1 MAKQAE
7 SVPAQEN
14 ASFSIKSVQTWR
26 AVLRRAVAWKTARYT
41 KGDIE
46 ATVVGITDADGTVG
60 YGYMPSMSIVGES
73 PLSSESLIQALLVP
87 VMKDR
92 SFVGIQPIL
101 REIEQVLGAN
111 FQTKFAIEEALWD
124 LLAKKLQT
132 PLVNLIGGA
141 CRSEVPAMRMLGLKP
156 PQETAAEAKALVD
169 RGYRHVKVKIGL
181 DEKRDLETVQRVR
194 DAIGED
200 VFLSADANQAYAPMQ
215 AVRVLRQ
222 LENVSLGLVEQPV
235 RRDDVRGM
243 AFVRQNISIPVMAD
257 EGIETATDALRH
269 IEAGAMDAVSIK
281 LWKMGGLYRGR
292 DIASVC
298 NAANVRVHVG
308 STAGSQLLEAIQL
321 HFCASLPEPISTK
334 PKPRD
339 WPVNL
344 SEITL
349 ADSTV
354 PCAWNISCSC
364 PSVTEKGKPPT
375 YTLLFMFSSYKRMLV
390 SLAFRNLMANGSRTW
405 RTRNLKPRP
414 GRIVL

>member
-1 MAKQAE
+1 LAKQAE
-7 SVPAQEN
+7 N
-14 ASFSIKSVQTWR
+14 ASARESASINIKSVQTWR

-46 ATVVGITDADGTVG
+46 ATVVGITDTDGIVG

-87 VMKDR
+87 VMKGR
-92 SFVGIQPIL
+92 SFVGIQPVL
-101 REIEQVLGAN
+101 REVEQVLGGN

-124 LLAKKLQT
+124 LFAKRLQT

-141 CRSEVPAMRMLGLKP
+141 CRLEVPVMRMLGLKP

-169 RGYRHVKVKIGL
+169 RGYRHVKVKIGV
-181 DEKRDLETVQRVR
+181 DEKRDLETVRRVR
-194 DAIGED
+194 DTIGED
-200 VFLSADANQAYAPMQ
+200 VFLSADANQAYAPME

-222 LENVSLGLVEQPV
+222 LENANLGLVEQPV

-243 AFVRQNISIPVMAD
+243 AFVRQNVSVPIMAD

-321 HFCASLPEPISTK
+321 HFCASLPDLFGGAEISEFESLTDDPASGLVVENGALRV
-334 PKPRD
+334 PK
-339 WPVNL
+339 
-344 SEITL
+344 
-349 ADSTV
+349 V
-354 PCAWNISCSC
+354 PGLGVMIDHNKLRETTGLW
-364 PSVTEKGKPPT
+364 EGK
-375 YTLLFMFSSYKRMLV
+375 
-390 SLAFRNLMANGSRTW
+390 
-405 RTRNLKPRP
+405 
-414 GRIVL
+414 

>member
-1 MAKQAE
+1 VAKQAE
-7 SVPAQEN
+7 NIPAQEK
-14 ASFSIKSVQTWR
+14 AGFTIKSVQTWR

-46 ATVVGITDADGTVG
+46 ATVIGITDAEGTVG

-73 PLSSESLIQALLVP
+73 PLSSESLIQTLLVP
-87 VMKDR
+87 IMKDR
-92 SFVGIQPIL
+92 SFVGIQPAL
-101 REIEQVLGAN
+101 REVEQVLGAN

-141 CRSEVPAMRMLGLKP
+141 CRLEVPVMRMLGLKP
-156 PQETAAEAKALVD
+156 PKETAAEAKALVD
-169 RGYRHVKVKIGL
+169 RGYCHVKVKIGL
-181 DEKRDLETVQRVR
+181 DEKRDLETVRRVR
-194 DAIGED
+194 DTIGED

-222 LENVSLGLVEQPV
+222 LENARLGLVEQPV

-321 HFCASLPEPISTK
+321 HFCASLP
-334 PKPRD
+334 D
-339 WPVNL
+339 L
-344 SEITL
+344 FGGAEIAEFESLTNDPASGL
-349 ADSTV
+349 VVENGALRVPTV
-354 PCAWNISCSC
+354 PGLGVIID
-364 PSVTEKGKPPT
+364 PSKLRETTSLWEGK
-375 YTLLFMFSSYKRMLV
+375 
-390 SLAFRNLMANGSRTW
+390 
-405 RTRNLKPRP
+405 
-414 GRIVL
+414 

>member
-7 SVPAQEN
+7 N
-14 ASFSIKSVQTWR
+14 ASARESASISIKSVQTWR

-46 ATVVGITDADGTVG
+46 ATVVGITDTDGIVG

-87 VMKDR
+87 VMKGR
-92 SFVGIQPIL
+92 SFVGIQPVL
-101 REIEQVLGAN
+101 REVEQVLGAN

-124 LLAKKLQT
+124 LFAKRLQT

-141 CRSEVPAMRMLGLKP
+141 CRLEVPVMRMLGLKP

-169 RGYRHVKVKIGL
+169 RGYRHVKVKIGV
-181 DEKRDLETVQRVR
+181 DEKRDLETVRRVR
-194 DAIGED
+194 DTIGED
-200 VFLSADANQAYAPMQ
+200 VFLSADANQAYAPME

-222 LENVSLGLVEQPV
+222 LENANLGVVEQPV

-243 AFVRQNISIPVMAD
+243 AFVRQNVSVPIMAD

-321 HFCASLPEPISTK
+321 HFCASLPDLFGGAEISEFESLSDDPASGLVVENGALRV
-334 PKPRD
+334 PK
-339 WPVNL
+339 
-344 SEITL
+344 
-349 ADSTV
+349 V
-354 PCAWNISCSC
+354 PGLGVMIDHNKLRETTGLW
-364 PSVTEKGKPPT
+364 EGK
-375 YTLLFMFSSYKRMLV
+375 
-390 SLAFRNLMANGSRTW
+390 
-405 RTRNLKPRP
+405 
-414 GRIVL
+414 

>member
-7 SVPAQEN
+7 SVPAQES
-14 ASFSIKSVQTWR
+14 AAFTIKSVQTWR

-46 ATVVGITDADGTVG
+46 ATVIGITDADGTVG

-73 PLSSESLIQALLVP
+73 PLSSEALIQTLVGP
-87 VMKDR
+87 VIKGR
-92 SFVGIQPIL
+92 TFVGIQPVVC
-101 REIEQVLGAN
+101 EVDQVLGAN

-141 CRSEVPAMRMLGLKP
+141 CRTEVQVMRMLGLKP

-181 DEKRDLETVQRVR
+181 DEKRDLETVQQVR
-194 DAIGED
+194 AAIGED

-215 AVRVLRQ
+215 AVRVLRK
-222 LENVSLGLVEQPV
+222 LENANLGLVEQPV
-235 RRDDVRGM
+235 HRDDVRGM
-243 AFVRQNISIPVMAD
+243 AFVRQNVSVPIMAD

-269 IEAGAMDAVSIK
+269 IEADAMDAVSIK

-321 HFCASLPEPISTK
+321 HFCASLP
-334 PKPRD
+334 D
-339 WPVNL
+339 L
-344 SEITL
+344 FGGAEIAEFESLTNDPASGL
-349 ADSTV
+349 IVENGALRV
-354 PCAWNISCSC
+354 PSS
-364 PSVTEKGKPPT
+364 PGLGVTIDHGKLKETTGLWEEK
-375 YTLLFMFSSYKRMLV
+375 
-390 SLAFRNLMANGSRTW
+390 
-405 RTRNLKPRP
+405 
-414 GRIVL
+414 

>member
-1 MAKQAE
+1 LAKQAE
-7 SVPAQEN
+7 N
-14 ASFSIKSVQTWR
+14 ASARESASINIKSVQTWR

-46 ATVVGITDADGTVG
+46 ATVVGITDTDGIVG

-87 VMKDR
+87 VMKGR
-92 SFVGIQPIL
+92 SFVGIQPVL
-101 REIEQVLGAN
+101 REVEQVLGGN

-124 LLAKKLQT
+124 LFAKRLQT

-141 CRSEVPAMRMLGLKP
+141 CRLEVPVMRMLGLKP

-169 RGYRHVKVKIGL
+169 RGYRHVKVKIGV
-181 DEKRDLETVQRVR
+181 DEKRDLETVRRVR
-194 DAIGED
+194 DTIGED
-200 VFLSADANQAYAPMQ
+200 VFLSADANQAYAPME

-222 LENVSLGLVEQPV
+222 LENANLGLVEQPV

-243 AFVRQNISIPVMAD
+243 AFVRQNVSVPIMAD

-321 HFCASLPEPISTK
+321 HFCASLPDLFGGAEISEFESLSDDPASGLVVENGALRV
-334 PKPRD
+334 PK
-339 WPVNL
+339 
-344 SEITL
+344 
-349 ADSTV
+349 V
-354 PCAWNISCSC
+354 PGLGVMIDHNKLRETTGLW
-364 PSVTEKGKPPT
+364 EGK
-375 YTLLFMFSSYKRMLV
+375 
-390 SLAFRNLMANGSRTW
+390 
-405 RTRNLKPRP
+405 
-414 GRIVL
+414 

>member
-7 SVPAQEN
+7 NVSGRES
-14 ASFSIKSVQTWR
+14 ASISIKSVQTWR

-73 PLSSESLIQALLVP
+73 PLSSESLIQTLLVP
-87 VMKDR
+87 VMKGR
-92 SFVGIQPIL
+92 SFVGIQPVL
-101 REIEQVLGAN
+101 REVEQVLGAN

-124 LLAKKLQT
+124 LLAKRLQT

-141 CRSEVPAMRMLGLKP
+141 CRLEVPVMRMLGLKP
-156 PQETAAEAKALVD
+156 PQETAAEAKALVEQ
-169 RGYRHVKVKIGL
+169 GYRHVKVKIGL

-194 DAIGED
+194 DGIGED

-215 AVRVLRQ
+215 AVRILRQ

-243 AFVRQNISIPVMAD
+243 AFVRQNVSVPIMAD

-308 STAGSQLLEAIQL
+308 STAGSQLMEAIQL
-321 HFCASLPEPISTK
+321 HFCASLP
-334 PKPRD
+334 D
-339 WPVNL
+339 L
-344 SEITL
+344 FGGAEIGEFESLTDDPASGL
-349 ADSTV
+349 VVENGALRV
-354 PCAWNISCSC
+354 
-364 PSVTEKGKPPT
+364 PSVPGLGVMIDHSKLRETTGLWEGK
-375 YTLLFMFSSYKRMLV
+375 
-390 SLAFRNLMANGSRTW
+390 
-405 RTRNLKPRP
+405 
-414 GRIVL
+414 

>member
-1 MAKQAE
+1 LAKQAE
-7 SVPAQEN
+7 N
-14 ASFSIKSVQTWR
+14 ASARESASISIKSVQTWR

-46 ATVVGITDADGTVG
+46 ATVVGITDTDGIVG

-87 VMKDR
+87 VMKGR
-92 SFVGIQPIL
+92 SFVGIQPVL
-101 REIEQVLGAN
+101 REVEQVLGGN

-124 LLAKKLQT
+124 LFAKRLQT

-141 CRSEVPAMRMLGLKP
+141 CRLEVPVMRMLGLKP

-169 RGYRHVKVKIGL
+169 RGYRHVKVKIGV
-181 DEKRDLETVQRVR
+181 DEKRDLETVRRVR
-194 DAIGED
+194 DTIGED
-200 VFLSADANQAYAPMQ
+200 VFLSADANQAYAPME

-222 LENVSLGLVEQPV
+222 LENANLGLVEQPV

-243 AFVRQNISIPVMAD
+243 AFVRQNVSVPIMAD

-321 HFCASLPEPISTK
+321 HFCASLPDLFGGAEISEFESLTDD
-334 PKPRD
+334 PASGLVVENGALR
-339 WPVNL
+339 V
-344 SEITL
+344 
-349 ADSTV
+349 
-354 PCAWNISCSC
+354 
-364 PSVTEKGKPPT
+364 PSVPGLGVMIDHNKLRETTGLWEGK
-375 YTLLFMFSSYKRMLV
+375 
-390 SLAFRNLMANGSRTW
+390 
-405 RTRNLKPRP
+405 
-414 GRIVL
+414 

>member
-7 SVPAQEN
+7 STLAQESI
-14 ASFSIKSVQTWR
+14 SFTIKSVQTWR
-26 AVLRRAVAWKTARYT
+26 AVLRRAVEWKTARYT

-73 PLSSESLIQALLVP
+73 PLSSESLIQTLLVP
-87 VMKDR
+87 VMKGR
-92 SFVGIQPIL
+92 SFVGIQPVL
-101 REIEQVLGAN
+101 REVEQVLGAN

-124 LLAKKLQT
+124 LLAKRLQT

-141 CRSEVPAMRMLGLKP
+141 CRLEVPVMRMLGLKP

-181 DEKRDLETVQRVR
+181 DEKRDIETVQRVR

-215 AVRVLRQ
+215 AVRVLRN
-222 LENVSLGLVEQPV
+222 LENASLGLVEQPV
-235 RRDDVRGM
+235 RRDDIRGM
-243 AFVRQNISIPVMAD
+243 AFVRQNVSVPIMAD

-269 IEAGAMDAVSIK
+269 VEAGAMDAISIK

-308 STAGSQLLEAIQL
+308 STAGSQLMEAIQL
-321 HFCASLPEPISTK
+321 HFCASLPDLFGGAEISEFESLTDD
-334 PKPRD
+334 PASGLVVENGALR
-339 WPVNL
+339 
-344 SEITL
+344 
-349 ADSTV
+349 V
-354 PCAWNISCSC
+354 PNA
-364 PSVTEKGKPPT
+364 PGLGVTIDHDKLRETTGLWEGK
-375 YTLLFMFSSYKRMLV
+375 
-390 SLAFRNLMANGSRTW
+390 
-405 RTRNLKPRP
+405 
-414 GRIVL
+414 